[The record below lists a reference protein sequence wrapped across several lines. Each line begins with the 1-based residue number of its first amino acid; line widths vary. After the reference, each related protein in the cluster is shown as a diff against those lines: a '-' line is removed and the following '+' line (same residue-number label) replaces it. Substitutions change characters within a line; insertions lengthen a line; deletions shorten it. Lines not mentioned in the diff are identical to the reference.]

1 MNYIH
6 NNSLDEKIR
15 IENEKFNH
23 KWIQLNKFDCYQSI
37 SKDHLDFD
45 NFDSTTFMVVWFK
58 NIDRLIKMLPS
69 KIDFSE
75 YSLLD
80 FGCGSGISTLY
91 FLENYQFKSYF
102 GFDKSKYLICKAE
115 KNKEI
120 FFKDKDLSS
129 KIEFEVCDA
138 TNFAIKEKSNFFMFN
153 PFGLKT
159 MEKFF
164 FNNLNFLKKSSSYFL
179 YANDLCISSISH
191 YGTILARDNIYN
203 LSCIKF

>member
-6 NNSLDEKIR
+6 NNSIDEKIR

-23 KWIQLNKFDCYQSI
+23 NWIQLNKLDCYQSI
-37 SKDHLDFD
+37 SKDNLDFD
-45 NFDSTTFMVVWFK
+45 NFDATGFLVVWFK

-80 FGCGSGISTLY
+80 VGCGSGISTLY

-102 GFDKSKYLICKAE
+102 GFDKSKYLICNAE

-120 FFKDKDLSS
+120 FFIDKDLSS

-138 TNFAIKEKSNFFMFN
+138 TNFKIKEKSIVFMFN

-164 FNNLNFLKKSSSYFL
+164 LNNLNFLKKSSSYFL
-179 YANDLCISSISH
+179 YANDLCISSIGH
-191 YGTILARDNIYN
+191 YGSILARDNIYN

>member
-1 MNYIH
+1 MDYRH
-6 NNSLDEKIR
+6 NNSLDAKIR

-37 SKDHLDFD
+37 PKDHLDFD
-45 NFDSTTFMVVWFK
+45 NFDSTAFMVVWFK

-69 KIDFSE
+69 EIDFSE

-80 FGCGSGISTLY
+80 VGCGSGISTLY

-102 GFDKSKYLICKAE
+102 GFDKSKYLICNAA

-120 FFKDKDLSS
+120 FFKDKNLSS

-138 TNFAIKEKSNFFMFN
+138 TNFKIKEKSIIFMFN

-164 FNNLNFLKKSSSYFL
+164 VNNLNFLKKSSSYFL
-179 YANDLCISSISH
+179 YANDLCISSIAN
-191 YGTILARDNIYN
+191 YGTILARDNIFN

>member
-1 MNYIH
+1 MNFIH
-6 NNSLDEKIR
+6 NNSIDRKIR
-15 IENEKFNH
+15 IENEKFNNR
-23 KWIQLNKFDCYQSI
+23 WINLNKFVCYQSI
-37 SKDHLDFD
+37 SKNHLDFD
-45 NFDSTTFMVVWFK
+45 NFDSTEFMVVWFK

-69 KIDFSE
+69 KLDFYE

-80 FGCGSGISTLY
+80 VGCGSGISTLY
-91 FLENYQFKSYF
+91 FLQNYQFKSYL
-102 GFDKSKYLICKAE
+102 GFDKSKYLICNAE

-120 FFKDKDLSS
+120 FFKGKDPSS
-129 KIEFEVCDA
+129 KIKFEVCDA
-138 TNFAIKEKSNFFMFN
+138 TNFKINQKSIVFMFN

-179 YANDLCISSISH
+179 YANDLCISSIAQ

>member
-6 NNSLDEKIR
+6 NNSIDEKIR
-15 IENEKFNH
+15 IENETFNH
-23 KWIQLNKFDCYQSI
+23 NWIQLNKFDCHKSI
-37 SKDHLDFD
+37 PKDHLDFD
-45 NFDSTTFMVVWFK
+45 NLDSTAFQVVWFK

-69 KIDFSE
+69 NIDFSE

-80 FGCGSGISTLY
+80 VGSGSGISTLY

-102 GFDKSKYLICKAE
+102 GFDKSKYLICNAK

-120 FFKDKDLSS
+120 FFKDKNVSL
-129 KIEFEVCDA
+129 KIEFEICDA
-138 TNFAIKEKSNFFMFN
+138 TNFKIKEKSIVFMFN

-159 MEKFF
+159 MKKFF
-164 FNNLNFLKKSSSYFL
+164 FNNLNFLKKSSSYLL
-179 YANDLCISSISH
+179 YANDLCISSLAN
-191 YGTILARDNIYN
+191 YGTILARDDYYN